1 MRRMVIAIGFGLAG
15 CSASMAM
22 PVPGRALRAERDL
35 VAYASASCFAMQAEP
50 LLKQQGELW
59 AGGVMQRAHGP
70 VEVWTPVVDAV
81 RAELKRSGVGVAK
94 PERVDAPP
102 VTLPL
107 MTCGEIADTPAVRRA
122 IDIAMKAVASQY

>member
-1 MRRMVIAIGFGLAG
+1 MCRMVIAIGFGLAA

-22 PVPGRALRAERDL
+22 PPPGGAIRAERDL
-35 VAYASASCFAMQAEP
+35 VAYASASCFAMQTEP
-50 LLKQQGELW
+50 LLKQQGERW

-70 VEVWTPVVDAV
+70 VEAWTPVADAV
-81 RAELKRSGVGVAK
+81 RAELKRGGVGLAK

-122 IDIAMKAVASQY
+122 IDIAVKAMSGYY